1 MAKKAQPL
9 KLPSP
14 KNANQ
19 TLPALHTVYVAG
31 TGGGKTTAIKKLNL
45 VPRGAQV
52 VFFDPYENYCNGKFK
67 GQNVQR
73 FTEFAPFARAL
84 VAARAK
90 NASFKCAL
98 VKPATMENL
107 EMFAAIVWSVGDG
120 LKKPLHVVIEELGS
134 AAETSTKL
142 NGRAGELWR
151 GGRQFGL
158 VVHSAFQR
166 TQEVPK
172 TVITQSPTW
181 WVGGLSSLS
190 DVNAIHKLR
199 GVCPDALKALKT
211 AAQNNGIAQ
220 YMLIKE
226 GIDNIQMGELNCT
239 K

>member
-52 VFFDPYENYCNGKFK
+52 VFFDPYENYCTGKFK

-73 FTEFAPFARAL
+73 YTEFAPFARAL
-84 VAARAK
+84 VTARAK
-90 NASFKCAL
+90 NSSFKCAL

-107 EMFAAIVWSVGDG
+107 EMFAAIVWSIGDG

-172 TVITQSPTW
+172 TVITQSPVW
-181 WVGGLSSLS
+181 WVGGLSSMV
-190 DVNAIHKLR
+190 DVKAIHRIK
-199 GVCPDALKALKT
+199 GVAIDELSSLKT
-211 AAQNNGIAQ
+211 AANNNGIAD
-220 YMLIKE
+220 YLIIKE
-226 GIDNIQMGELNCT
+226 GVGNFTKDSLKCT
-239 K
+239 

>member
-52 VFFDPYENYCNGKFK
+52 VFFDPYENYCTGKFK

-90 NASFKCAL
+90 NSSFKCAL

-120 LKKPLHVVIEELGS
+120 FKKPLHVVIEELGS

-172 TVITQSPTW
+172 TVITQSTVW
-181 WVGGLSSLS
+181 WVGPLSSLS
-190 DVNAIHKLR
+190 DAKAINTYK
-199 GVCPDALKALKT
+199 GVSVEVLSRLKSPKD
-211 AAQNNGIAQ
+211 NHGIAE
-220 YMLIKE
+220 YLLIKE
-226 GIDNIQMGELNCT
+226 GIDNMTEGKLACN
-239 K
+239 